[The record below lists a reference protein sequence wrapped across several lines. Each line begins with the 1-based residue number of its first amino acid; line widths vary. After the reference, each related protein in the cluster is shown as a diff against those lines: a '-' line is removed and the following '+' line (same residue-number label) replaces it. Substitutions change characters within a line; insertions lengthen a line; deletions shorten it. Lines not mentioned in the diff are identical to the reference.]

1 MSIPRLRKDKFSKLW
16 SFLHEMKF
24 RDLSKNP
31 INAIILMGN
40 GKKSR
45 MRLHKRK
52 RHINEEKKSKVIRGK
67 KSRVTRKVKGEG
79 DSHDKASNKRK
90 RYEAEKAQV
99 LKAYKNEPSKLKKST
114 FSCEI
119 CARGLS
125 TKSNLQR
132 HYSLKHS
139 KEENF

>member
-52 RHINEEKKSKVIRGK
+52 RHINEEKKSNVIRGK
-67 KSRVTRKVKGEG
+67 KSRVNRKVKGER
-79 DSHDKASNKRK
+79 DSHDKTSHKRK
-90 RYEAEKAQV
+90 RYETEKAQI
-99 LKAYKNEPSKLKKST
+99 LKASKNEPSKQKKS

-119 CARGLS
+119 CAQGLS

>member
-24 RDLSKNP
+24 HDLSKNP

-45 MRLHKRK
+45 MRLLKSK
-52 RHINEEKKSKVIRGK
+52 RHINEEKKSNVIRGK
-67 KSRVTRKVKGEG
+67 KSRVNRKVKRER
-79 DSHDKASNKRK
+79 DSHDKTSDKRK
-90 RYEAEKAQV
+90 QYEAEKAQV
-99 LKAYKNEPSKLKKST
+99 LKAYKNEPSKQKKS